1 MALKPY
7 QLSKIPDNIVNIY
20 QELEDFI
27 IEDIS
32 RRIAKAGTITDTAK
46 WQAMRAQEIG
56 LSMDNIKAKVKET
69 LKLSDKEVDRLFKEA
84 ALTSIDQDNILYE
97 QAKLTPMH
105 YTDSEE
111 LQNYLIAAVKQTKG
125 ELRNISGSLGFCVK
139 GVNGKVKNK
148 RLTAIYQDTLDFV
161 QMQVSSGVADYN
173 TAVRGAIKK
182 LSQSGIR
189 VINYETGWHNRVDV
203 AVRRATLTGVNQM
216 AQKQTEFMHDEIVDK
231 DDQYVEVT
239 AHAGARPEHAK
250 WQGQVFKVVGST
262 KEYKNLADV
271 TGLGRV
277 DGLLG
282 ANCRHSYFPFI
293 PGVSVPTYTK
303 EQLKNIDPE
312 PFEYNGRTY
321 TYYEATQQQRKM
333 ETNIRATKR
342 EIIGYNAAGD
352 KEAFTNAS
360 IKLQQQKKAYKE
372 FSNAAGIRQKKER
385 TQVLEFGKSISQ
397 KSVWASKK
405 GERR

>member
-7 QLSKIPDNIVNIY
+7 QLSKIPDNLVNIY
-20 QELEDFI
+20 QDLEDWI
-27 IEDIS
+27 IDDVC
-32 RRIAKAGTITDTAK
+32 RRIAKAGAITDTAK
-46 WQAMRAQEIG
+46 WQLERAKEFGMAQETLKKKI
-56 LSMDNIKAKVKET
+56 KET
-69 LKLSDKEVDRLFKEA
+69 LKLSNKAIDKIFKEA
-84 ALTSIDQDNILYE
+84 MLTSIEQDNVLYE

-216 AQKQTEFMHDEIVDK
+216 SRQMTDYMHDNMIPRNE
-231 DDQYVEVT
+231 QYVETT
-239 AHAGARPEHAK
+239 AHSGARPSHAQ

-397 KSVWASKK
+397 KSVWTSKK
-405 GERR
+405 GR

>member
-20 QELEDFI
+20 RDLEDFI

-46 WQAMRAQEIG
+46 WQIERAKEFGMAQETLKKKI
-56 LSMDNIKAKVKET
+56 KET
-69 LKLSDKEVDRLFKEA
+69 LKLSDKEIDKLFKDSA
-84 ALTSIDQDNILYE
+84 IKSIEQDNVLYE
-97 QAKLTPMH
+97 QAGLTPMH
-105 YTDSEE
+105 YEESEV
-111 LQNYLIAAVKQTKG
+111 LRNYLIGAIKQTKG
-125 ELRNISGSLGFCVK
+125 EFKNISGTLGFCVK
-139 GVNGKVKNK
+139 GVNGKVLNK
-148 RLTAIYQDTLDFV
+148 SLTKTYINTMDFV
-161 QMQVSSGVADYN
+161 QMQVSSGVCDYQ
-173 TAVRGAIKK
+173 TAVRNAVKK
-182 LSQSGIR
+182 LAQSGVRTID
-189 VINYETGWHNRVDV
+189 YSTGWHNRVDV

-216 AQKQTEFMHDEIVDK
+216 SRQMTDYMHDEMIPRNE
-231 DDQYVEVT
+231 QYVETT
-239 AHAGARPEHAK
+239 AHSGARPSHTQ

-293 PGVSVPTYTK
+293 PDVSVRTYTK

-397 KSVWASKK
+397 MSVWASKK
-405 GERR
+405 GR

>member
-20 QELEDFI
+20 RDLEDWI

-32 RRIAKAGTITDTAK
+32 RRIAKAGTITDTAT
-46 WQAMRAQEIG
+46 WQIERAKEFGMAQETLKKKI
-56 LSMDNIKAKVKET
+56 KET
-69 LKLSDKEVDRLFKEA
+69 LKLSDKEIDKLFKDSA
-84 ALTSIDQDNILYE
+84 IKSIEQDNVLYE
-97 QAKLTPMH
+97 QAGLTPMH
-105 YTDSEE
+105 YEESEV
-111 LQNYLIAAVKQTKG
+111 LRNYLIGAIKQTKG
-125 ELRNISGSLGFCVK
+125 EFKNISGTLGFCVK
-139 GVNGKVKNK
+139 GVNGKVLNK
-148 RLTAIYQDTLDFV
+148 SLTKTYINTMDFV
-161 QMQVSSGVADYN
+161 QMQVSSGVCDYQ
-173 TAVRGAIKK
+173 TAVRNAVKK
-182 LSQSGIR
+182 LAQSGVRTID
-189 VINYETGWHNRVDV
+189 YSTGWHNRVDV

-216 AQKQTEFMHDEIVDK
+216 SRQMTDYMHDEMIPRNE
-231 DDQYVEVT
+231 QYVETT
-239 AHAGARPEHAK
+239 AHSGARPSHAQ

-293 PGVSVPTYTK
+293 PDVSVRTYTK

-312 PFEYNGRTY
+312 PFKYNGRTY

-342 EIIGYNAAGD
+342 EIIGYNAARD

-397 KSVWASKK
+397 KSVWTSKK
-405 GERR
+405 GR